1 MTIEMND
8 NDQGKPRLSAIWFL
22 IMMAAGI
29 LILGDLNRRMGDTR
43 RLERDAIVLET
54 QVAAQK
60 TENVRLQT
68 QVAEVTSE
76 DNIAEW
82 AHSQAGMV
90 REGEVLV
97 IPIAPPGGAV
107 FPTPTPTP
115 SLERPSNWE
124 VWWALLF
131 GE

>member
-1 MTIEMND
+1 MRD
-8 NDQGKPRLSAIWFL
+8 NEQGKPRLSALWIFIL
-22 IMMAAGI
+22 LTAGI
-29 LILGDLNRRMGDTR
+29 LILGDLNRRMADTR
-43 RLERDAIVLET
+43 RLERDAVTLET

-76 DNIAEW
+76 DAIAEW

-90 REGEVLV
+90 RDGEVLV
-97 IPIAPPGGAV
+97 VPIAPSGEAYL
-107 FPTPTPTP
+107 PTPMPTP
-115 SLERPSNWE
+115 IVEPPSNWQ
-124 VWWALLF
+124 VWMALLF